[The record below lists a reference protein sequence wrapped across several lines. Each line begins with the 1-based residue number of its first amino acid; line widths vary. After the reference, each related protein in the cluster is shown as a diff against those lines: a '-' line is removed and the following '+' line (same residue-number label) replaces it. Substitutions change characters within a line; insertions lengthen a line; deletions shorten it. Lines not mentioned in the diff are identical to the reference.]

1 MTAHCRRCPPSTVAA
16 KPIERRTAAVL
27 RAASEDGGIQN
38 FQPGV
43 PVLGAVPHFLRLL
56 GRSAS
61 GASAVREPYAASGLS
76 ADARNPL

>member
-1 MTAHCRRCPPSTVAA
+1 MTARCRRCPRSAVAA

-27 RAASEDGGIQN
+27 RGAFEDGGIEN

-43 PVLGAVPHFLRLL
+43 LVLGAVPRFFYCL
-56 GRSAS
+56 AE
-61 GASAVREPYAASGLS
+61 APAVRALREPYAASGIS